1 MELKMWTLMKKNV
14 FMFVLLSVPLM
25 GLLSVYML
33 TVRKTLNTNILIF
46 LGQMLMYCVLVSVM
60 TSEKAEEKNNGY
72 AFMSLLP
79 IKDRDIVASK
89 FAVVIAVVAFLSVYG
104 FALVSFMEAEAYLFP
119 FGRIFLLICGNLSLI
134 LAGGMY
140 ILIYRWGYT
149 TFMKISVLGV
159 IVFMV
164 GPFLFIEFVLI
175 RRNIDYAARLQS
187 LNDLPWFV
195 WLIVTSISLM
205 LFWGFLQAAIKAK
218 EHQRGK

>member
-89 FAVVIAVVAFLSVYG
+89 FAVLLAAVVFLYVYTSV
-104 FALVSFMEAEAYLFP
+104 LISFMKTEPYMFP
-119 FGRIFLLICGNLSLI
+119 LSRIFLFLCGNLGLI

-159 IVFMV
+159 IVFIV
-164 GPFLFIEFVLI
+164 GPILFIEFVLV
-175 RRNIDYAARLQS
+175 RRNIDYGARLQS
-187 LNDLPWFV
+187 ANDLPLFI
-195 WLIVTSISLM
+195 WLITTAVTLTIFWSL
-205 LFWGFLQAAIKAK
+205 LQAAIKAK
-218 EHQRGK
+218 ESQRGK

>member
-140 ILIYRWGYT
+140 IFIYRWGYT
-149 TFMKISVLGV
+149 TFMKISVLVV

-187 LNDLPWFV
+187 LNELPWVIWFFATAII
-195 WLIVTSISLM
+195 LTI
-205 LFWGFLQAAIKAK
+205 FWGLLQAAVKAK
-218 EHQRGK
+218 ESQRGK